1 MNNSENLLFYI
12 TYLFYGLAFFTLAVS
27 IFSKNLKISKLYLAK
42 ILWLMGL
49 FGLSHAVHEWLE
61 LYLKIAGDPAG
72 ISKLLKLFQISNLSL
87 SYLLIL
93 FFGIFLL
100 KHLYPK
106 IKKIVNVVA
115 VAVPVFVII
124 LIVVYINKNFPSS
137 FYEILDYVV
146 RNFLGF
152 PSGLIAGFAI
162 IVYAASLNSISSKGS
177 KNFYFSG
184 LWLILY
190 AVSTGLI
197 PTDMHVTFFSVNIII
212 VRALTAFGLLF
223 FLIKALRTFDIEQY
237 NIIEKQISSIA
248 EAEKM
253 ASLGKLAAG
262 IAHEVN
268 TPLTKASLNIELMKN
283 NLEKDNYKNHTLYRR
298 IDNIEKNIDKASRIA
313 KELLYFSRTQDEEFQ
328 RVPMKEVVENALSL
342 LQSNMSKVEVKISIR
357 ADLYID
363 CIPWKIEEVF
373 VNNIMNSLEAIE
385 YKGWIKITAQKVHGE
400 TKVFF
405 EDSGEGISDE
415 IAGKL
420 FEPFFTTKKPG
431 KGTGLGLYIC
441 YDIMQK
447 HNGEI
452 KVEKRMDKNIIV
464 LVFPEN

>member
-42 ILWLMGL
+42 ILWLLGL

-61 LYLKIAGDPAG
+61 LYLKIADSPVES
-72 ISKLLKLFQISNLSL
+72 SKLLKLFQISNLSL

-106 IKKIVNVVA
+106 IKKILNILA
-115 VAVPVFVII
+115 VIAPAFVIV
-124 LIVVYINKNFPSS
+124 LIVAYINKNFLSS

-152 PSGLIAGFAI
+152 PSGLIAGLAI
-162 IVYAASLNSISSKGS
+162 IIYAASLKNISSKGS

-237 NIIEKQISSIA
+237 NIIEKQINSIA

-283 NLEKDNYKNHTLYRR
+283 NLEKDNYKDHTLYRR
-298 IDNIEKNIDKASRIA
+298 IDNIEKNIDNASKIA

-328 RVPMKEVVENALSL
+328 RVPLKEIVENALSL
-342 LQSNMSKVEVKISIR
+342 LQSNMSKVEVKISVSKN
-357 ADLYID
+357 LYID

-385 YKGWIKITAQKVHGE
+385 YKGWIKIAAQKAQAE
-400 TKVFF
+400 IKVLF